1 MLVLIFMNL
10 KILDVDSGEFGI
22 DTLTLGGRLWIT
34 GVIFDKHMKN
44 VYIIWYPLDT

>member
-10 KILDVDSGEFGI
+10 KILDVDLENSEL
-22 DTLTLGGRLWIT
+22 TLTLGGRLWIT
-34 GVIFDKHMKN
+34 GVISDKHMKN